1 MSSKVIREW
10 LAEYKALSDSEVH
23 TYANTLRHND
33 ELVTSLYEVLEQ
45 RPGVEILDP
54 ICHQLFEFFR
64 SKELE
69 LQRFT
74 FEFIPTLTWLYLS
87 MVTGNEKKNC
97 GGLEAFFLG
106 IYNLEIV
113 YPDGK
118 PKTKTYRIP
127 SLAQPS
133 VYHEPVKLSTLALTE
148 SALARYE
155 KTEAETWTGNQHP
168 QYETIHGQ
176 NRQEILTY
184 VMQCYNADI
193 ASMSPQSHQSLCH
206 TCSRIATT
214 GFSSLKFPN
223 ANETDGNLISSSSST
238 FHGLYQKLEIK
249 NGSVQTLETRIPVSS
264 SLLIEMLS
272 GVYFTMFN
280 GQSKLAVKAVEDIHH
295 RATYELYA
303 DVLLVTN
310 AIRNCLKYS
319 PSGQPETA
327 MGIGIALSPTPS
339 TTANIS
345 KSAITNA
352 SFRATKL
359 PDDITV
365 PNEENDVVNK
375 PLPTIDEDTD
385 SPGEKQSGTKSSNRP
400 SKSGRK
406 SDKSKKERRSGSSS
420 GVSGGETAEMTTSRS
435 AVFNGENI
443 NISGGGPAEAGVSV
457 AVLKNRERTL
467 VDQLEMKEFSSKMPH
482 SSNSVDEC
490 IMAAA
495 AASAAHDESNG
506 DKGMHGHPRY
516 KMQSSNSLG
525 KDMKLAQSWQ
535 SAAGADSHEA

>member
-1 MSSKVIREW
+1 MMSSFKVIKEW
-10 LAEYKALSDSEVH
+10 LAEYKALSESEIH

-87 MVTGNEKKNC
+87 MVTSNEKKNC
-97 GGLEAFFLG
+97 SGLEAFFLG

-113 YPDGK
+113 YPDGS
-118 PKTKTYRIP
+118 PKIKTYRVP

-133 VYHEPVKLSTLALTE
+133 VYHEPVNLSTLALTE

-155 KTEAETWTGNQHP
+155 KTEAETWTGNRHP
-168 QYETIHGQ
+168 QYEMIHGQ

-193 ASMSPQSHQSLCH
+193 ASMSPQSHQSLCD
-206 TCSRIATT
+206 TCQRIATN
-214 GFSSLKFPN
+214 GFSRLSFPD
-223 ANETDGNLISSSSST
+223 TDKIDGSMISSCAKSSDSFNT
-238 FHGLYQKLEIK
+238 KSDLK
-249 NGSVQTLETRIPVSS
+249 NSSVHSPEVRIPVSS
-264 SLLIEMLS
+264 PLLIEMLT

-310 AIRNCLKYS
+310 AVRNCLKYS
-319 PSGQPETA
+319 PSGQPDTA
-327 MGIGIALSPTPS
+327 MGIGVALSPAPS
-339 TTANIS
+339 SSVTMS

-359 PDDITV
+359 PDDISV
-365 PNEENDVVNK
+365 PDDENDASAK
-375 PLPTIDEDTD
+375 PLPTIDEDAD
-385 SPGEKQSGTKSSNRP
+385 SPGEKSNNKPSSRPPKSA
-400 SKSGRK
+400 RK
-406 SDKSKKERRSGSSS
+406 SDKAKKERRCNSETSELPSLRSS
-420 GVSGGETAEMTTSRS
+420 
-435 AVFNGENI
+435 VFNGESSLSDI
-443 NISGGGPAEAGVSV
+443 SV
-457 AVLKNRERTL
+457 AIIKNRERTI
-467 VDQLEMKEFSSKMPH
+467 VDNLEMTDMTPKMPPT
-482 SSNSVDEC
+482 SSSVDDS

-495 AASAAHDESNG
+495 SGSQDDN
-506 DKGMHGHPRY
+506 DKMHGPVKY

-525 KDMKLAQSWQ
+525 KDMKLA
-535 SAAGADSHEA
+535 

>member
-1 MSSKVIREW
+1 MSVKTIKEW
-10 LAEYKALSDSEVH
+10 LAEYKTLSVSEIH

-45 RPGVEILDP
+45 RPGVDILDP

-87 MVTGNEKKNC
+87 MVTSNEKKNC
-97 GGLEAFFLG
+97 SGLEAFFLG

-113 YPDGK
+113 YPDGS
-118 PKTKTYRIP
+118 PKIKTYRVP

-133 VYHEPVKLSTLALTE
+133 VYHEPVNLSTLALTE

-155 KTEAETWTGNQHP
+155 KTEAETWRGNRHP

-193 ASMSPQSHQSLCH
+193 ASMSPQSHQSLCD
-206 TCSRIATT
+206 TCQRIATN
-214 GFSSLKFPN
+214 GFNRSRAQGMDKADGSMLSNCTKSSDSFTNCNVDPRH
-223 ANETDGNLISSSSST
+223 EP
-238 FHGLYQKLEIK
+238 
-249 NGSVQTLETRIPVSS
+249 RIPVSS
-264 SLLIEMLS
+264 PLLIEMLI

-280 GQSKLAVKAVEDIHH
+280 GQSKLAVKAVEEIHY

-310 AIRNCLKYS
+310 AVRNCLKYS
-319 PSGQPETA
+319 PSGQPDTA
-327 MGIGIALSPTPS
+327 MGIGIALSPTAASSS
-339 TTANIS
+339 TVS

-359 PDDITV
+359 PDDISV
-365 PNEENDVVNK
+365 PNEETDSK
-375 PLPTIDEDTD
+375 PLPTIDEDAD
-385 SPGEKQSGTKSSNRP
+385 SPGEKTGNKPVLRLP
-400 SKSGRK
+400 KVRK
-406 SDKSKKERRSGSSS
+406 SDKKEKEKEKEKEKKRVNVEADPVSTGSSWTQPDAINDKPITIMKNW
-420 GVSGGETAEMTTSRS
+420 ERS
-435 AVFNGENI
+435 AVDNI
-443 NISGGGPAEAGVSV
+443 
-457 AVLKNRERTL
+457 
-467 VDQLEMKEFSSKMPH
+467 EMSDRSPKMPH
-482 SSNSVDEC
+482 ISTSVDDC
-490 IMAAA
+490 IMS
-495 AASAAHDESNG
+495 AASQEEKAHSG
-506 DKGMHGHPRY
+506 SKCKIP
-516 KMQSSNSLG
+516 SSNSLG
-525 KDMKLAQSWQ
+525 KDMKLA
-535 SAAGADSHEA
+535 

>member
-87 MVTGNEKKNC
+87 MVTGTEKKNC

-118 PKTKTYRIP
+118 PKTMTYRIP

-133 VYHEPVKLSTLALTE
+133 VYHEPVNLSTLALTE

-176 NRQEILTY
+176 NRQEILSY

-206 TCSRIATT
+206 TCSQIATT
-214 GFSSLKFPN
+214 GFSRLTFPN
-223 ANETDGNLISSSSST
+223 ADEIDGNLISSSSST
-238 FHGLYQKLEIK
+238 FQGLYQKSEMK
-249 NGSVQTLETRIPVSS
+249 NGSLQTLETRIPVSS

-327 MGIGIALSPTPS
+327 MGIGIALSPAPS

-365 PNEENDVVNK
+365 PSEENDVANK
-375 PLPTIDEDTD
+375 PLPTIDEDAD
-385 SPGEKQSGTKSSNRP
+385 SPGEKPSGSKASSKQ

-406 SDKSKKERRSGSSS
+406 SDKSAKKEKRSGSNA
-420 GVSGGETAEMTTSRS
+420 GVSGGGGEVTEMTTSRS
-435 AVFNGENI
+435 AVFNGENV
-443 NISGGGPAEAGVSV
+443 SGGGLTETGVSV
-457 AVLKNRERTL
+457 AVIKNRERTV
-467 VDQLEMKEFSSKMPH
+467 VDGMEMKEFISKMPY

-495 AASAAHDESNG
+495 TAGLDESNG
-506 DKGMHGHPRY
+506 ERGMHGHQRY

-535 SAAGADSHEA
+535 STGGSDSHEA